1 MVKKE
6 INVVVRVYVVYIIVF
21 VFFLESSFL
30 VYWDRIKFFVLL
42 LVEFFISWKVGG
54 GSGFRGVG
62 SY

>member
-42 LVEFFISWKVGG
+42 LVEFFILWKVGG
-54 GSGFRGVG
+54 GSGFCGVR